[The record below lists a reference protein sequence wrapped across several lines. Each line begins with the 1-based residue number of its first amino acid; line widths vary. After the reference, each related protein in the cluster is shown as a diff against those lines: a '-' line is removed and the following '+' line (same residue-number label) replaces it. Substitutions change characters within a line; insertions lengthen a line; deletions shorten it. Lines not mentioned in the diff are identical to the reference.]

1 MACGAEDC
9 GPYQNNLF
17 LISSHHP
24 LWPLNSHPFWE
35 ASCADHRLRS
45 IMLEGEEKP
54 WNPNPSCIT
63 WRELFGGVCR
73 GVCFKIWGGGRPR
86 TQLWCWRLSRS
97 CWWPSW
103 YDGTRESMLAQEI
116 VLFWAGNREKAH
128 RDRGTWR
135 QFLLPGHLNTSFKMI
150 STSVTQYA
158 TIYLEWK

>member
-103 YDGTRESMLAQEI
+103 YDGTRVHAGPRDSPVLGWQQGEGTQRQRYLATVSSSWSSEH
-116 VLFWAGNREKAH
+116 F
-128 RDRGTWR
+128 
-135 QFLLPGHLNTSFKMI
+135 F
-150 STSVTQYA
+150 
-158 TIYLEWK
+158 